1 MRTASTERSAE
12 RDVSKNLKE
21 TTPKSLRRFMQLYD
35 ESQDRK
41 VRQDTVYK
49 GALEGECTF
58 KPKLNANV
66 KRATSQYLNKRDPK
80 PVELPF
86 DECTF

>member
-1 MRTASTERSAE
+1 
-12 RDVSKNLKE
+12 
-21 TTPKSLRRFMQLYD
+21 MQLYD

-49 GALEGECTF
+49 AVLDEECTF
-58 KPKLNANV
+58 KPRLNASA
-66 KRATSQYLNKRDPK
+66 KRATSQYLNKRNPK